1 MAALVI
7 HLQNIL
13 RLVVKE
19 LRSLRADPIMLVL
32 VVYTFSI
39 AVYTVATGVKLEAR
53 DLTIGIVDEDQSE
66 FSRGLIGAFGPPLF
80 KVSKRIAASE
90 IDAEM
95 NSGRLVFVLEIP
107 PNFQADLQAGR
118 PAALQLNIDATAMTQ
133 AGNGTVYIQ
142 QIIAQEIA
150 NRQAGRETT
159 TALPIN
165 LVIRARFNP
174 NLDSGWFSSVMQ
186 VLNNV
191 TLLTIILTGAA
202 LIREREQGTVE
213 HLLVMPVTPVEIML
227 AKMAANALVILVA
240 AVASLV
246 FVVEGALGVPIA
258 GSLLLFVLG
267 AAIYAFAVAAL
278 GILLGTLATTMGQFG
293 LLAIP
298 VFVVTQLLSGATT
311 PMESMPL
318 WLQWIMRTMSPTPH
332 FVAFSQGVLYRGAG
346 LDVVWPEIAK
356 ILAIGAAYFAFA
368 LARFRKVIFA

>member
-80 KVSKRIAASE
+80 KLSKRIAASE

-107 PNFQADLQAGR
+107 PNFQADLLAGR

-186 VLNNV
+186 VLNNI

-227 AKMAANALVILVA
+227 AKMTANALVILVA

-246 FVVEGALGVPIA
+246 FVVEWALGVPIA

-311 PMESMPL
+311 PMESMPI